1 MINRLLYGDKYEFC
15 SNYDFLWELNSEYV
29 FFSFIFFSIFY
40 YDFYVLLVINTIFA
54 LWQLRKKDIT
64 KFVVTQSN
72 DLIEA
77 NYPPELTAQSHKI
90 ARLILSQISP
100 DDADMRI
107 YKISMSTLKGY
118 LGMSPQI
125 KWGSFKKRFDESC
138 SRLRDEVIE
147 IEDGELGY
155 FKAFFL
161 SGWGVSKDGQFVEF
175 EISSKL
181 KPYLLELKKNYTSYL
196 LAHIPKLRSGYSIRL
211 YELLHQYR
219 RIGKRKFEL
228 DDLQKKV
235 GSRYKLYG
243 DFKRKVILQ
252 AQKDLKKNTDLAF
265 TFNPIKTGKKVTALE
280 FVLFGNKPDNTFQQL
295 DFIEEVIDSNDK
307 TEPPAL
313 SAEIL
318 EHLNSIGINEQKL
331 SKYLAKGFNVIKE
344 DSQRQAAKDRCVSL
358 NNYYLEKLELTISGA
373 KKENPAGYLISAL
386 EGDWVGV
393 KTAEKA
399 KNTNL
404 IEKKKEERQELSV
417 LENQYKE
424 LKKQY
429 ESYRN
434 PELEVLANNEIEL
447 NSAFDGIKSKGNYK
461 IRPSETPLESYMR
474 SPFISSAI
482 NLFFEEKYPERFE
495 KAAIIFK
502 KRNHIRKQI
511 EKLKAKS

>member
-1 MINRLLYGDKYEFC
+1 MAAKK
-15 SNYDFLWELNSEYV
+15 
-29 FFSFIFFSIFY
+29 
-40 YDFYVLLVINTIFA
+40 
-54 LWQLRKKDIT
+54 KKDIT

-147 IEDGELGY
+147 IEDGEVGY

-265 TFNPIKTGKKVTALE
+265 TFNPVKTGKKVTALE
-280 FVLFGNKPDNTFQQL
+280 FVLFGNKPDNVSQQL
-295 DFIEEVIDSNDK
+295 DFIEEVIDTSDK

-331 SKYLAKGFNVIKE
+331 SKYLVKGFNIVKDE
-344 DSQRQAAKDRCVSL
+344 SQRQAAKDRCVSL
-358 NNYYLEKLELTISGA
+358 NNYYLEKLELTKSGA
-373 KKENPAGYLISAL
+373 KKENPAGYLITAL
-386 EGDWVGV
+386 EGDWIGG
-393 KTAEKA
+393 KAADKA
-399 KNTNL
+399 KDTGQ
-404 IEKKKEERQELSV
+404 IEKRKEKKRHLAS
-417 LENQYKE
+417 LENQYKD

-429 ESYRN
+429 EALRNPVLEALVNNETELNLAFESIESKMGYRN
-434 PELEVLANNEIEL
+434 SVRTSETFLE
-447 NSAFDGIKSKGNYK
+447 NYK
-461 IRPSETPLESYMR
+461 R
-474 SPFISSAI
+474 SPFVSSSI
-482 NLFFEEKYPERFE
+482 NLFFEGKYPEKF
-495 KAAIIFK
+495 AAAAAIFK
-502 KRNHIRKQI
+502 KREQVRRQI
-511 EKLKAKS
+511 KSLKS